1 LIRQPVKDVR
11 IIGRNTQGVRLI
23 RLEEGDQIADITTV
37 PHEEDVDESGDDAP
51 QADTNQLDLL

>member
-1 LIRQPVKDVR
+1 
-11 IIGRNTQGVRLI
+11 
-23 RLEEGDQIADITTV
+23 V